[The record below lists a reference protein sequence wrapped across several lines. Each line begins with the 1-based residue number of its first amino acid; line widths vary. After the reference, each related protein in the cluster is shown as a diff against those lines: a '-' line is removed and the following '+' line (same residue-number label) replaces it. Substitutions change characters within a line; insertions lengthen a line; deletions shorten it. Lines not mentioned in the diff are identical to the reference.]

1 MGFRYQLISSEVGRP
16 GGHWEIRGT
25 KAPCSTLQR
34 VWGVGLWPF
43 AVVLIGGAVPL
54 LGCASLGT
62 PNWRHP
68 GTAQSQQ
75 MRAHQF
81 DPYPEDDLGPP
92 VEGARPMEFLHPPWD
107 IQRARP
113 HELRRRWFGWQ
124 TQPAPAV
131 PSPPG

>member
-1 MGFRYQLISSEVGRP
+1 MGAWYLLAPLERGKLDWHLESRGPTVPSRMPPPVGW
-16 GGHWEIRGT
+16 GGRG
-25 KAPCSTLQR
+25 A
-34 VWGVGLWPF
+34 VG
-43 AVVLIGGAVPL
+43 VVLIGGLLAL
-54 LGCASLGT
+54 LGCASLAR

-81 DPYPEDDLGPP
+81 DPYPEDVLGPS

-124 TQPAPAV
+124 TPPAPA
-131 PSPPG
+131 PPLPAG